1 MEAID
6 RRFRP
11 GFWRLSIPVLI
22 TGLVMLFV
30 TALVSTAFEVEHP
43 WISEAVGTCFAV
55 CAMGGVLMFVALL
68 LTRMRLYSDGSTLE
82 ASFTIA
88 GIPLCRHSAAGQSW
102 HAVARPGRDQMEF
115 EGVGSYRV
123 EVATI
128 DGERDLFLGP
138 LLCWLFRIECL

>member
-11 GFWRLSIPVLI
+11 GFWRLSVPVLI
-22 TGLVMLFV
+22 TGMVMWIV
-30 TALVSTAFEVEHP
+30 TAMVSTALEVEHP
-43 WISEAVGTCFAV
+43 WIPEAVGACFAV
-55 CAMGGVLMFVALL
+55 CAIGGVWMFVALL

-88 GIPLCRHSAAGQSW
+88 GIPLSRHSAAGQSW
-102 HAVARPGRDQMEF
+102 HAVARPGGDQMEC

-123 EVATI
+123 EVTTN
-128 DGERDLFLGP
+128 DGERVLFLGP
-138 LLCWLFRIECL
+138 ILCWLFRIECL